1 MSDLIEWYR
10 LGIFHEVAVSKLEL
24 QSYENLTGLEP
35 LPRWLTHMVCEVV
48 LSSWFLS
55 M

>member
-24 QSYENLTGLEP
+24 QSYENLTGVGAAAKVARSYGL
-35 LPRWLTHMVCEVV
+35 
-48 LSSWFLS
+48 
-55 M
+55 